1 MFVRNVIC
9 EKLKERR
16 KAGVVEMMR
25 PTHLMY
31 DLYWARKGTMNMV
44 DRMKEERDDE
54 NSEL

>member
-1 MFVRNVIC
+1 VRNVIC